1 MGDFKT
7 PFIWHCRSVSPA
19 SSGWEI
25 NERNPSGDW
34 KYLTQMAT
42 NTITFLALAGL
53 SQLTKTCYNINDE
66 EGKGL
71 NQLLSC
77 PVSCETHGLPGGIE
91 SEG

>member
-1 MGDFKT
+1 
-7 PFIWHCRSVSPA
+7 
-19 SSGWEI
+19 
-25 NERNPSGDW
+25 
-34 KYLTQMAT
+34 MAT